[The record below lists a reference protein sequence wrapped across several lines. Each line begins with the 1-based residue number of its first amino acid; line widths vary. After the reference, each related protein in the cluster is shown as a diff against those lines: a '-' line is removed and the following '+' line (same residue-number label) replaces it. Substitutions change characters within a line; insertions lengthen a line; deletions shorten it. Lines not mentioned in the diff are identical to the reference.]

1 MIRSIYVFG
10 WIAVCTFSLG
20 CIAILLSFFGLTG
33 NPIHKI
39 AELWAR
45 SILGVSGVDV
55 TVKGLSN
62 VDLARSYIYMSNHQ
76 SNFDIWVLLAHLPVQ
91 FRWLAKA
98 ELFRIPILSRSMRA
112 AGYISIDRFNQQS
125 AFNSLEQ
132 AAEKIKD
139 GVSVMIFPEGT
150 RSLDGKIRPFK
161 KGGFVLAV
169 KSSVP
174 IVPVI
179 IHGTFP
185 IMPKGSLRIKTGTV
199 VLEIQKPI
207 DTADYTLES
216 KDALIERVRHVIS
229 ESFQKGKAGEASC

>member
-1 MIRSIYVFG
+1 MIRAIYISG
-10 WIAVCTFSLG
+10 WVAVSTFCLG

-39 AELWAR
+39 AEVWAR
-45 SILGVSGVDV
+45 SILAVGGIHV
-55 TVKGLSN
+55 TVKGFSN
-62 VDLARSYIYMSNHQ
+62 VDPAKSYIYMSNHQ
-76 SNFDIWVLLAHLPVQ
+76 SNVDIWVLLAHLPVQ

-112 AGYISIDRFNQQS
+112 AGYISIYRSNKQS
-125 AFNSLEQ
+125 AFNSIDQ
-132 AAEKIKD
+132 AAEKIKQ

-150 RSLDGKIRPFK
+150 RSLDGNIRSFK

-169 KSSVP
+169 KSGVP

-185 IMPKGSLRIKTGTV
+185 IMPKGSLRVRPGAV

-207 DTADYTLES
+207 DTGGYTMES
-216 KDALIERVRHVIS
+216 KDALIERVRHVIC
-229 ESFQKGKAGEASC
+229 ESFEKGKQDAVSC